1 MRRTLNR
8 RSVSGTNNKRR
19 LYESIMRD
27 VSKTVKKHLNENVS
41 KFYIYETYS
50 EAWDEDSINNYNEL
64 QDVVSSKQEAKEFI
78 KNRKIAL
85 LLEAFSD
92 WMYEF
97 DPDEQDIELDD
108 IDIDFDKNNANNW
121 SDDEKI
127 KFMLKYYYDSIGVYE
142 EKLSLTNN
150 KLYIGSDEILY
161 TWRIRQ
167 K

>member
-1 MRRTLNR
+1 MRRTINR

-97 DPDEQDIELDD
+97 DPDE
-108 IDIDFDKNNANNW
+108 
-121 SDDEKI
+121 
-127 KFMLKYYYDSIGVYE
+127 
-142 EKLSLTNN
+142 
-150 KLYIGSDEILY
+150 
-161 TWRIRQ
+161 
-167 K
+167 